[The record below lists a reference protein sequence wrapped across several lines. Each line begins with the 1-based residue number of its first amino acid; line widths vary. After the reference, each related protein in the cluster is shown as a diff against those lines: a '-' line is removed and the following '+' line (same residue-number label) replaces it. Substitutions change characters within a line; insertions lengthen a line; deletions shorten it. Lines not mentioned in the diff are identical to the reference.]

1 MSRLKSGILQDK
13 KNTNLL
19 PLSNYDNNF
28 SHYRKA
34 VGALLVYD
42 VSKKLT
48 FTDAQKWLSEL
59 RQFVEPD
66 CIVMLIGNKVDLVDK
81 KDKKRE
87 VSYEEGKEFADENKL
102 LFYET
107 SALSSFKV
115 NECFEDLLQEI
126 YNERRKVTNKQKV
139 MYNNLIQLAAQD
151 KKVTE
156 TKCC

>member
-1 MSRLKSGILQDK
+1 M
-13 KNTNLL
+13 
-19 PLSNYDNNF
+19 
-28 SHYRKA
+28 
-34 VGALLVYD
+34 YD

-156 TKCC
+156 NKCC

>member
-1 MSRLKSGILQDK
+1 M
-13 KNTNLL
+13 
-19 PLSNYDNNF
+19 
-28 SHYRKA
+28 
-34 VGALLVYD
+34 GALLVYD

-87 VSYEEGKEFADENKL
+87 VSYEEGKGFADENKL

-126 YNERRKVTNKQKV
+126 YNERRKVTNRQKV

-151 KKVTE
+151 KKVSE
-156 TKCC
+156 NKCC